1 MFSHMTRPEAL
12 NVIRPLPLT
21 VADFLLLDENGAF
34 DGYGKTE
41 LLNGEI
47 YYMNAQHSRH
57 GRIKMRLASAIITAL
72 GALGSNLETMI
83 EVSVRIEPS
92 SAPIP
97 DIVVTRYSGDD
108 LIPVDTVAL
117 TVEVADTTQKSDLG
131 SKASLYATAKVP
143 EYWVFD
149 AKAGVLHQM
158 WSPKGETYTQSRQI
172 QAGQMITAE
181 TIDGLTIRLPA

>member
-57 GRIKMRLASAIITAL
+57 GRIKTRLASAIITAL

-158 WSPKGETYTQSRQI
+158 WSPKGETYMQSRQI

-181 TIDGLTIRLPA
+181 TIDGLTIRLPT